1 MDNFNAQGPNHYEG
15 TVPPRPDN
23 YLVWAIL
30 ATVFCCLPFG
40 IVAIVY
46 ASKVN
51 TLYDAREYEAAMRA
65 SNDAKKW
72 CIISVIPVIAILL
85 FYLAVLA
92 IAAIFGCMA
101 SVGC

>member
-1 MDNFNAQGPNHYEG
+1 M
-15 TVPPRPDN
+15 PPRPDN

-72 CIISVIPVIAILL
+72 CIISVIPALS
-85 FYLAVLA
+85 YLVVLA